1 MRDIAASLLHV
12 DHPKISARSRGD
24 PPAEILLSSGMGGEG
39 RNLQFCR
46 TVINDDLP
54 WNPMT
59 VEQHVGRVH
68 RIGQERDVYVFNFCL
83 V

>member
-1 MRDIAASLLHV
+1 
-12 DHPKISARSRGD
+12 
-24 PPAEILLSSGMGGEG
+24 MGGEG